1 MNTRSKW
8 AVVRFLLT
16 AGALMLGWVL
26 FTWSL
31 DPGSLIAG
39 FGASIAVS
47 LFTYSIFVDEHEAGR
62 RAHLPRIHILVVFLA
77 VLVFNM
83 YVASFQVLWQ
93 IVRGRIRPGIVH
105 FRTRL
110 RTDIA
115 RVALTHSITL
125 TPGTVT
131 ILLDDDHL
139 IVHWLR
145 VRTRHS
151 RYAGKLIKG
160 TYEELLRRVW
170 L

>member
-1 MNTRSKW
+1 MNPRTKW
-8 AVVRFLLT
+8 NIVRFLLT
-16 AGALMLGWVL
+16 SAALMIGWLL

-31 DPGSLIAG
+31 DPGSLVAG
-39 FGASIAVS
+39 LGASVVVS
-47 LFTYSIFVDEHEAGR
+47 LITYSIFIDEQEAGR
-62 RAHLPRIHILVVFLA
+62 RAHLPRIHVFLVFLA

-83 YVASFQVLWQ
+83 YVSSFQVLMQ
-93 IVRGRIRPGIVH
+93 IMRGKIRPGIVH

-131 ILLDDDHL
+131 VLLDDDHL
-139 IVHWLR
+139 IVHWLQA
-145 VRTRHS
+145 RTTHS

-160 TYEELLRRVW
+160 TYEELLKRVW

>member
-1 MNTRSKW
+1 MKTRAKW
-8 AVVRFLLT
+8 AIVRFVLT
-16 AGALMLGWVL
+16 AATLMVGWLL

-31 DPGSLIAG
+31 DLGSILAGAGASLIVA
-39 FGASIAVS
+39 A
-47 LFTYSIFVDEHEAGR
+47 LTYATFIDEQEAGR
-62 RAHLPRIHILVVFLA
+62 RAHLPRFYMSLVFLA
-77 VLVFNM
+77 VLIFNM

-93 IVRGRIRPGIVH
+93 IVRGRINPRIVH

-131 ILLDDDHL
+131 VLLDDDHL
-139 IVHWLR
+139 IVHWLQAQ
-145 VRTRHS
+145 TTHS
-151 RYAGKLIKG
+151 RYAGQLIKG
-160 TYEELLRRVW
+160 IYEELLRRVW

>member
-1 MNTRSKW
+1 MNARSKW

-16 AGALMLGWVL
+16 TVALTFGWLL

-31 DPGSLIAG
+31 DIGSLIAG
-39 FGASIAVS
+39 LGASIAVS
-47 LFTYSIFVDEHEAGR
+47 AFTYSIFIDEQEAAR
-62 RAHLPRIHILVVFLA
+62 RAHFPRIHMLVVFLA
-77 VLVFNM
+77 VLVFSM
-83 YVASFQVLWQ
+83 YVASFNVLWQ
-93 IVRGRIRPGIVH
+93 IIRGKIKPGIVH

-110 RTDIA
+110 STDIA

-131 ILLDDDHL
+131 VLLDDDHL
-139 IVHWLR
+139 IVHWLQAK
-145 VRTRHS
+145 TTHS
-151 RYAGKLIKG
+151 KYAGKLIKG

>member
-1 MNTRSKW
+1 MKARSKW
-8 AVVRFLLT
+8 AAVRFLLT
-16 AGALMLGWVL
+16 TVSLMLGWLL

-31 DPGSLIAG
+31 DLGSLIAG
-39 FGASIAVS
+39 LSASIAVS
-47 LFTYSIFVDEHEAGR
+47 AFTYSIFIDEQEVAR
-62 RAHLPRIHILVVFLA
+62 RAHFPRIHMFVVFVA
-77 VLVFNM
+77 VLIFNM
-83 YVASFQVLWQ
+83 YVASFDVLWQ
-93 IVRGRIRPGIVH
+93 IIRGRIKPGIIH

-131 ILLDDDHL
+131 VLLEDDHL
-139 IVHWLR
+139 IVHWLQ
-145 VRTRHS
+145 VKTTHS